1 MKQRLQIGVVGYAGI
16 EEYPAKDSPDP
27 AVYAAAEEVGRLLA
41 SMGLTVVTGGKGGV
55 MEAAARGAKQA
66 GGITVGIVSGAA
78 RGTANDY
85 TDVEI
90 PTGMASA
97 GFDEVLLVGM
107 CDALIVICGGAGTLE
122 EIVLA
127 YRNRKPI
134 VILAGTGGWADAVA
148 DTYLD
153 ERKSQKT
160 TVASM
165 PAEAVK
171 AAVTLA
177 RKSYA

>member
-107 CDALIVICGGAGTLE
+107 CDALIVI
-122 EIVLA
+122 
-127 YRNRKPI
+127 
-134 VILAGTGGWADAVA
+134 
-148 DTYLD
+148 
-153 ERKSQKT
+153 
-160 TVASM
+160 
-165 PAEAVK
+165 
-171 AAVTLA
+171 
-177 RKSYA
+177 